1 MTSSIKKQINK
12 VTALS
17 ESLRELEEKLE
28 PLFSKPLPDT
38 LGSLDTLQQ
47 AKLQVLLPYLIND
60 LIFIYLKTRGIDP
73 KTHAVVSELE
83 RVKQYFEKIK
93 NAERSNQQRTTEIDK
108 AAAGR
113 FIKHAI
119 SEAKQNISTAES
131 TSKEAGPSNSQSST
145 PIPVR
150 VTEKM
155 KEREEY
161 LRRVAEESDSE
172 EPGLDVIH
180 DAAEERSMKVEEE
193 ETTEIRKETESMK
206 LQEVTVS
213 ESLKKKRR
221 RPINPFV
228 PVSEARGEEPTSTSE
243 INDKPRK
250 KNKKLAAIID
260 NDASTDNASRASSDA
275 DTPKK
280 AKSKKKRSKKKS
292 RPEETS

>member
-1 MTSSIKKQINK
+1 MTSSIKKQTNK
-12 VTALS
+12 VIALS

-28 PLFSKPLPDT
+28 PLFSKSLPDT
-38 LGSLDTLQQ
+38 LDSLDTLQQ

-93 NAERSNQQRTTEIDK
+93 DAEQSNQKRTTEIDK

-119 SEAKQNISTAES
+119 SEAKQNISAADS

-145 PIPVR
+145 SIPVR

-172 EPGLDVIH
+172 ELGLDVID
-180 DAAEERSMKVEEE
+180 DAADETSIKVVEKER
-193 ETTEIRKETESMK
+193 TEVCKETESLK

-213 ESLKKKRR
+213 ESPKKKRR
-221 RPINPFV
+221 RPIDPFGLSV
-228 PVSEARGEEPTSTSE
+228 AHGKEPISTSE
-243 INDKPRK
+243 TNDKSRK
-250 KNKKLAAIID
+250 KNKKLAAVID
-260 NDASTDNASRASSDA
+260 KDASADNASRASSDA
-275 DTPKK
+275 GNPKE
-280 AKSKKKRSKKKS
+280 AKSKKKRNKKKN
-292 RPEETS
+292 RPEATS

>member
-1 MTSSIKKQINK
+1 MTSSIKKQTNK

-28 PLFSKPLPDT
+28 PLFSKPLQDT
-38 LGSLDTLQQ
+38 LSSLDTLQQ

-93 NAERSNQQRTTEIDK
+93 DAEQSNQKRTTEIDK

-131 TSKEAGPSNSQSST
+131 TSKEAGPSNSQIST
-145 PIPVR
+145 SIPVR
-150 VTEKM
+150 VIEKM

-172 EPGLDVIH
+172 EHRLDVID
-180 DAAEERSMKVEEE
+180 DAGEERGIKVVEKK
-193 ETTEIRKETESMK
+193 TTEVCKETESMK

-213 ESLKKKRR
+213 ESPKKKRR
-221 RPINPFV
+221 RPIDPFG
-228 PVSEARGEEPTSTSE
+228 PRGEEPISTLETSGE
-243 INDKPRK
+243 PEPRK
-250 KNKKLAAIID
+250 KNKKLTAVID
-260 NDASTDNASRASSDA
+260 IDASTDNASRASSDA
-275 DTPKK
+275 DTPKE
-280 AKSKKKRSKKKS
+280 AKSKKKRSKKRS

>member
-1 MTSSIKKQINK
+1 MTSSIKKQTNK

-38 LGSLDTLQQ
+38 LSSLDTLQQ

-73 KTHAVVSELE
+73 KTHTVVSELE

-93 NAERSNQQRTTEIDK
+93 DAEQSNQKRTTEIDK

-131 TSKEAGPSNSQSST
+131 TSKEAGPSNSQGST
-145 PIPVR
+145 SIPVR

-172 EPGLDVIH
+172 DPGLDVID
-180 DAAEERSMKVEEE
+180 DAGEEKSIRMVE
-193 ETTEIRKETESMK
+193 ETTEMRKETESTR

-213 ESLKKKRR
+213 ESPKKKRR
-221 RPINPFV
+221 RPTDPFG
-228 PVSEARGEEPTSTSE
+228 PHRKEPTSTPE
-243 INDKPRK
+243 TNDKPRK
-250 KNKKLAAIID
+250 KNKKLAAVID

-275 DTPKK
+275 DTSKE
-280 AKSKKKRSKKKS
+280 AKSKKRRNKKKN
-292 RPEETS
+292 RPEDTS